1 MPHLQM
7 HQLRVAAVVAKI
19 CDTFSISIN
28 KTAIITAA
36 LVHDMGNLIKSDFS
50 TNYFA
55 LTPQEIDYWEGVKK
69 EFIEKYGNNV
79 HEATLSILKEIRI
92 SADVLHLVEHN
103 DFKYI
108 CEIAESDSLEKKIL
122 KYSDLRVGLH
132 GVLSIDERFEDI
144 IKRYLNLLDG
154 DRKECAE
161 NIENEIFSYSNLK
174 PSDINDESIVEIIEQ
189 LKNFE
194 I

>member
-79 HEATLSILKEIRI
+79 HEATLSILKEIRKYKQSKGCQDCSETDPI
-92 SADVLHLVEHN
+92 VLEFDHREPSKKEVTIGTVIR
-103 DFKYI
+103 FGW
-108 CEIAESDSLEKKIL
+108 SLERLMKEIEKCDVVCANCHRRTA
-122 KYSDLRVGLH
+122 KM
-132 GVLSIDERFEDI
+132 FW
-144 IKRYLNLLDG
+144 LD
-154 DRKECAE
+154 D
-161 NIENEIFSYSNLK
+161 
-174 PSDINDESIVEIIEQ
+174 
-189 LKNFE
+189 
-194 I
+194 